1 MHHLSAARLPGSG
14 RPRTARTATNTEI
27 VDNMICCQD
36 DKPGTSKRPREIARE
51 TGIPRSWVR
60 RIAKKDLKLKTLWR
74 HELKLLSTAD
84 KLK

>member
-1 MHHLSAARLPGSG
+1 
-14 RPRTARTATNTEI
+14 
-27 VDNMICCQD
+27 MICCQD

-74 HELKLLSTAD
+74 HELQLLSTAD

>member
-60 RIAKKDLKLKTLWR
+60 RIAKKGSEAENALA
-74 HELKLLSTAD
+74 S
-84 KLK
+84 